1 MTTTQTSLTTTFS
14 TQLIGRTEKTL
25 SAILDR
31 QLQGTG
37 LDERLWVTLTVTATA
52 GPLTHDALIERI
64 ANVFKR
70 DQNDARQLLAALL
83 AAGLLEQGERS
94 ASIAVS
100 GAGRRLVEQLRDQI
114 GTITTR
120 LWGDL
125 PPADLATTGRVLA
138 TVLARAEAEVAGG

>member
-1 MTTTQTSLTTTFS
+1 MTTAPSPTATFS

-37 LDERLWVTLTVTATA
+37 LNERLWVTLTLTASS
-52 GPLTHDALIERI
+52 GPLTHDALTELV
-64 ANVFKR
+64 ASVFKR
-70 DQNDARQLLAALL
+70 GHDDPRQLLATLL
-83 AAGLLEQGERS
+83 AAGLLEQTEPN
-94 ASIAVS
+94 APIAVAS
-100 GAGRRLVEQLRDQI
+100 SGRRLVEHIRDQI
-114 GTITTR
+114 GAITAR

-125 PPADLATTGRVLA
+125 PPADLATAGRVLA